1 LSAASKLGISPVAP
15 TLAPAALSEAPAAA
29 PPAGVSVVAA
39 PVEPAAESVDGAT
52 LGVSEAAPLP
62 DAAGDELEVCA
73 NDVPANASSAAAVA
87 LVINFSFMDLSPLE
101 DIGNCAP

>member
-1 LSAASKLGISPVAP
+1 MAL
-15 TLAPAALSEAPAAA
+15 PAAL